1 MKVLLLFNTIRN
13 MGMRYTRFRL
23 IHEISVKIGLLKFK
37 FPSNPD
43 NIDIS
48 ISLEQWRK
56 EAPKYFFD
64 SKESLTIPKNRNVV
78 LKESFNEIKDN
89 TYTFFSKAK
98 FALGENY
105 DWLTNPE
112 TNYKYQLEHWSK
124 IKDLSKEAGD
134 IKYVW
139 EKARFSFLYDIIRY
153 DYHFDEDCASIVF
166 QEINSFIDHNPVNMG
181 PNYKCS
187 QEISLRVLNWTF
199 ALYYYRNSK
208 ELSVERF
215 NKIMN
220 AIYWQLH
227 HVYHNINFSRIAVRN
242 NHALTE
248 TLMLFL
254 SGLLFPFLPNTKKW
268 SKKGK
273 NWFEEE
279 IAYQIY
285 EDGTFLQFSM
295 NYHRVAIQLLTW
307 GIRLAKL
314 HKDPLNLTVINRAE
328 KSLNYLR
335 TCQDQ
340 TSGKLPNYGSN
351 DGALFF
357 KLTDDDFRVYTSQI
371 NDLCAVLHHEVSEH
385 NESQLWYGINNCELV
400 PFEPDKLTSYPFG
413 GHYVINDGSSKTLV
427 KCAKYK
433 DRPGHADNLH
443 LDIWLNGNNYIW
455 DTGSYQYN
463 TVEKYSQF
471 FGHCYSHNTV
481 SVDNKNQ
488 MQKGIRFIWNYWNKK
503 AKATLTENKGNFEF
517 DGQFTGFPELGNK
530 IVHNRKVVQA
540 RKINKWEVTDIIK
553 NADGYVSQLYWHFN
567 PKTYDQIHIN
577 CIDGSGNVLHPEIE
591 EKWCSNY
598 YGEIEPSIRHTY
610 YSTTGFSTKIKIYP

>member
-1 MKVLLLFNTIRN
+1 

-56 EAPKYFFD
+56 EAPKFFFD
-64 SKESLTIPKNRNVV
+64 SKESLTIPKNKNVV
-78 LKESFNEIKDN
+78 LKKTFGEINDN
-89 TYTFFSKAK
+89 TFTFFSKTK
-98 FALGENY
+98 FPLGENY

-153 DYHFDEDCASIVF
+153 DYHFDEDCSKLVF
-166 QEINSFIDHNPVNMG
+166 DEIDSFIDHNPINMG

-199 ALYYYRNSK
+199 ALYYYRNSR
-208 ELSVERF
+208 ELSEERF

-254 SGLLFPFLPNTKKW
+254 GGLLFPFLPNTKKW

-285 EDGTFLQFSM
+285 KDGTFLQFSM

-307 GIRLAKL
+307 GIRLAEI
-314 HKDPLNLTVINRAE
+314 HKDSFNLTVYERAK

-340 TSGKLPNYGSN
+340 ISGRLPNYGSN

-357 KLTDDDFRVYTSQI
+357 KLTDDDYRVYTSQI
-371 NDLCAVLHHEVSEH
+371 NDLSAVLYNEVSEH
-385 NESQLWYGINNCELV
+385 NESKLWYGINNCEIV
-400 PFEPDKLTSYPFG
+400 PIEQDKLASYPFG

-433 DRPGHADNLH
+433 DRPAHADNLH
-443 LDIWLNGNNYIW
+443 LDIWLDGNNYIW
-455 DTGSYQYN
+455 DTGSYKYN
-463 TVEKYSQF
+463 ITEKMYRGF
-471 FGHCYSHNTV
+471 FGHCYGHNTV

-488 MQKGIRFIWNYWNKK
+488 MLKGTRFIWNYWNKK
-503 AKATLTENKGNFEF
+503 AKATITEKEDNFEF

-530 IVHNRKVVQA
+530 IIHNRKVVKA
-540 RKINKWEVTDIIK
+540 KKVNKWEVTDTIK
-553 NADGYVSQLYWHFN
+553 NADDYISQLYWHFN
-567 PKTYDQIHIN
+567 PKTFDQINIS
-577 CIDGSGNVLHPEIE
+577 CIDGLGNILNPKIE

-598 YGEIEPSIRHTY
+598 YGEIEPSIRYTY
-610 YSTTGFSTKIKIYP
+610 FSKTGFQTKLEIK

>member
-1 MKVLLLFNTIRN
+1 

-78 LKESFNEIKDN
+78 LKESLNEIKDN

-166 QEINSFIDHNPVNMG
+166 QEINSFIDHNPINMG

-248 TLMLFL
+248 TLMLYL
-254 SGLLFPFLPNTKKW
+254 GGLLFPFLPNTKKW

-385 NESQLWYGINNCELV
+385 NESQLWYGINNCEIV

-455 DTGSYQYN
+455 DPGSYKYN
-463 TVEKYSQF
+463 TVEKYSRF
-471 FGHCYSHNTV
+471 FGHCYGHNTV

-488 MQKGIRFIWNYWNKK
+488 MLKGTRFIWNYWNKK
-503 AKATLTENKGNFEF
+503 AKATLTEKERNFEF

-530 IVHNRKVVQA
+530 IIHNRKVVKA
-540 RKINKWEVTDIIK
+540 KKINKWEVTDTIK
-553 NADGYVSQLYWHFN
+553 NADDYVSQLYWHFN
-567 PKTYDQIHIN
+567 PKTYDQINIS
-577 CIDGSGNVLHPEIE
+577 CIDGVAI
-591 EKWCSNY
+591 
-598 YGEIEPSIRHTY
+598 
-610 YSTTGFSTKIKIYP
+610 F